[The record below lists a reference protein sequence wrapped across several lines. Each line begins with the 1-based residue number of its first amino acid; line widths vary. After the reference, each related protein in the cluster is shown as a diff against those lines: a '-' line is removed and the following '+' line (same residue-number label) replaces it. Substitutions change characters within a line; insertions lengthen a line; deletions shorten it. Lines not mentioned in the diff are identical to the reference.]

1 MFSLFQADVISRY
14 GFPPNGEGVIHFM
27 QHVKLYEREDP
38 EVARLAS
45 LVKSYSMPPMH
56 AAR

>member
-1 MFSLFQADVISRY
+1 MLARFGFSPD
-14 GFPPNGEGVIHFM
+14 GEGVIQFM